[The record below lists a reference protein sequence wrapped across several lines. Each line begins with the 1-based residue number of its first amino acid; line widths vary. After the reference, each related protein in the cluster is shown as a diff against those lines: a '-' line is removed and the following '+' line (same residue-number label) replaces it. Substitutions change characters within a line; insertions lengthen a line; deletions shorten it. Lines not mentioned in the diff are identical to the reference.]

1 MAEEE
6 RTIVLGAPEF
16 ANFVESSTKIIQ
28 HVLNDNYDYVRN
40 YTLGAESGV
49 DDSEGKQVKRV
60 CAFFDKL
67 YGKNRF
73 ITEVDWSP
81 KVHAFYI
88 SL

>member
-1 MAEEE
+1 MIQFNVMFRTGDE
-6 RTIVLGAPEF
+6 RKRREKSVGIGK
-16 ANFVESSTKIIQ
+16 SS
-28 HVLNDNYDYVRN
+28 HYVRN

-49 DDSEGKQVKRV
+49 DDSEGKRVKRV